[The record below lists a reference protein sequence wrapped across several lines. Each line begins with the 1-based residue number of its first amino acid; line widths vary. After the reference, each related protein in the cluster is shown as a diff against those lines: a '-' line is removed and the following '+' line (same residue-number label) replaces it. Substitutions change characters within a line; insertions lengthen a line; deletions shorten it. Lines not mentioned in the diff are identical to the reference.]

1 MYQARHT
8 RRIWRALTIAATNVG
23 ALIINPNSKL
33 PGMLPPTP
41 KSVQPKRVPV
51 YEVASRQYL
60 SSSQTNVF
68 GGATGRAGWPTV
80 PAAAQHSFVDLQ
92 VDRNI
97 VSERDGNGGYQQ
109 QGSEDCTFDELPRS
123 VLERQNGSCDAEAQ
137 TARDALPVREAK
149 VLAHCMCG
157 VCYTP

>member
-1 MYQARHT
+1 M
-8 RRIWRALTIAATNVG
+8 
-23 ALIINPNSKL
+23 
-33 PGMLPPTP
+33 
-41 KSVQPKRVPV
+41 
-51 YEVASRQYL
+51 

-97 VSERDGNGGYQQ
+97 VSERDGNGGDQH
-109 QGSEDCTFDELPRS
+109 QGSDDWTLVELPRS
-123 VLERQNGSCDAEAQ
+123 SWKRQNGSCDAEAQ

-157 VCYTP
+157 VCYPPKRQDEEYLGGLREKVSERNPPPEFSMSSRTR